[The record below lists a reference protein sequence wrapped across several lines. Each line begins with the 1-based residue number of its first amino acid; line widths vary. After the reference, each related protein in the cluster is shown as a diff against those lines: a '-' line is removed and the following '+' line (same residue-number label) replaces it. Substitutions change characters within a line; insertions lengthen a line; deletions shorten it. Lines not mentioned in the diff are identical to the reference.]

1 MSIAPRLGASALGLS
16 IGLLAGAAF
25 GQAAG
30 QPGGFVS
37 DYPTVTRADYVLGC
51 MASNGQTRQALEQ
64 CSCSIDRIAEILP
77 HERYVQA
84 ETIMRTLQKG
94 GEKVAAFRS
103 SARHKEILADLRRAQ
118 AEADI
123 ICF

>member
-1 MSIAPRLGASALGLS
+1 MRRHLAAFAAALALGV
-16 IGLLAGAAF
+16 GGAQ
-25 GQAAG
+25 GQSAD
-30 QPGGFVS
+30 GFVS

-51 MASNGQTRQALEQ
+51 MASNGQTRRALEQ
-64 CSCSIDRIAEILP
+64 CACSIDRIAEILP

-84 ETIMRTLQKG
+84 ETILRTLQKG
-94 GEKVAAFRS
+94 GERVAPLRA
-103 SARHKEILADLRRAQ
+103 SARHKEMLTDLRRAQ

>member
-1 MSIAPRLGASALGLS
+1 MRIASPVSRVLSALALLGLS
-16 IGLLAGAAF
+16 AGTAA

-30 QPGGFVS
+30 EFVS

-51 MASNGQTRQALEQ
+51 MASNGQTRRALEQ

-77 HERYVQA
+77 YERYIKA
-84 ETIMRTLQKG
+84 ETIVRTLQKG
-94 GEKVAAFRS
+94 GERVAPLRT
-103 SARHKEILADLRRAQ
+103 SARHKEMLADLRRAQ

-123 ICF
+123 VCF